1 MGSRQHASRI
11 PRRVREKQTYCVT
24 RAFSPRSRETRVISF
39 DDGTINPPGCVH
51 CHTVTLRNRYVT
63 KSATRLNGAATYRKQ
78 DITRVTFQFPSN
90 GIFPALIRPR
100 KREREETNPIYVLK
114 GDRARSGQ
122 PISEKN
128 LSLSLSRPLL
138 IARNENS
145 LRSPVSVN
153 TLQFGPPFFPDPKQ
167 KRFQPSYSACGEA
180 G

>member
-1 MGSRQHASRI
+1 MQIFFNVTPRKWMKISTLRHGGQQTARLANST
-11 PRRVREKQTYCVT
+11 RRVQEKQTYCVT

-100 KREREETNPIYVLK
+100 KRER
-114 GDRARSGQ
+114 
-122 PISEKN
+122 
-128 LSLSLSRPLL
+128 
-138 IARNENS
+138 RNES
-145 LRSPVSVN
+145 YLCVKGRPS
-153 TLQFGPPFFPDPKQ
+153 K
-167 KRFQPSYSACGEA
+167 KRAA
-180 G
+180 N